1 MRYKRVN
8 ISLSKEE
15 LIKILKGLLKTETD
29 LDFLLELKEDD
40 LKRLVGIIR
49 GRLEE

>member
-1 MRYKRVN
+1 V
-8 ISLSKEE
+8 SKED
-15 LIKILKGLLKTETD
+15 LLKILQKILKTETN

-40 LKRLVGIIR
+40 LERLVAVVR